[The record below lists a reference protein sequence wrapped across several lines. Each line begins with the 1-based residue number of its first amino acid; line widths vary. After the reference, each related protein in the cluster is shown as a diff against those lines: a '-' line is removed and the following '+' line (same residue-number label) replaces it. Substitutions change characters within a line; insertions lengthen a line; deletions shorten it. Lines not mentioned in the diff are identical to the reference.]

1 MIEKLKNEFVE
12 IYKENIKRPGS
23 EKLLNYLLSEQ
34 SDFFTAPCST
44 RFHGSYAGG
53 LVQHSIN
60 VYNCLK
66 DYLARQR
73 TRDTYGMDY
82 SDESVAL
89 VSLLHDVCKMNFYSV
104 DYRNA
109 KNDKGV
115 WEKVPYYTINDQL
128 PYGHG
133 EKSVYIVSGFMRLTR
148 EEAFAI
154 RYHMGFSG
162 IEDKNSIGKAFE
174 MFPLAFALSV
184 ADMEATYFLESKQK
198 GE

>member
-1 MIEKLKNEFVE
+1 MIENTKNEFVE
-12 IYKENIKRPGS
+12 IYKENITRPGS
-23 EKLLNYLLSEQ
+23 DKLLNYLLSEQ

-53 LVQHSIN
+53 LAQHSIN

-66 DYLARQR
+66 DYLSRQR
-73 TRDTYGMDY
+73 TKDVYGMNY
-82 SDESVAL
+82 TDESIAL

-109 KNDKGV
+109 KNEQGV

-162 IEDKNSIGKAFE
+162 IEDRNSIGKAFE

>member
-1 MIEKLKNEFVE
+1 M
-12 IYKENIKRPGS
+12 YKRQENITRPGS
-23 EKLLNYLLSEQ
+23 DKLLNYLISEQ

-66 DYLARQR
+66 DYLSRQR
-73 TRDTYGMDY
+73 TKDVYGMEY
-82 SDESVAL
+82 TNESIAL
-89 VSLLHDVCKMNFYSV
+89 TALLHDVCKMNFYSV

-109 KNDKGV
+109 KNEQGV

-162 IEDKNSIGKAFE
+162 IEDRNSIGKAFE

-184 ADMEATYFLESKQK
+184 ADMEATYFLESK
-198 GE
+198 

>member
-1 MIEKLKNEFVE
+1 MLEKNKNEFIE
-12 IYKENIKRPGS
+12 IYKENITRPGS
-23 EKLLNYLLSEQ
+23 DKLLNYLISEQ

-66 DYLARQR
+66 DYLSRQR
-73 TRDTYGMDY
+73 TKDVYGMEY
-82 SDESVAL
+82 TNESIAL
-89 VSLLHDVCKMNFYSV
+89 TSLLHDVCKMNFYSV

-109 KNDKGV
+109 KNEQGV

-162 IEDKNSIGKAFE
+162 IEDRNSIGKAFE

-184 ADMEATYFLESKQK
+184 ADMEATYFLESK
-198 GE
+198 

>member
-1 MIEKLKNEFVE
+1 MLEKNKNEFIE
-12 IYKENIKRPGS
+12 IYKENITRPGS
-23 EKLLNYLLSEQ
+23 DKLLNYLISEQ

-66 DYLARQR
+66 DYLSRQR
-73 TRDTYGMDY
+73 TKDVYGMNY
-82 SDESVAL
+82 TDESIAL

-109 KNDKGV
+109 KNEQGV
-115 WEKVPYYTINDQL
+115 WVPYYTINDQL

-162 IEDKNSIGKAFE
+162 IEDRNSIGKAFE

-184 ADMEATYFLESKQK
+184 ADMEATYFLESK
-198 GE
+198 

>member
-1 MIEKLKNEFVE
+1 MIEKTKNEFVE
-12 IYKENIKRPGS
+12 IYKETITRPGS
-23 EKLLNYLLSEQ
+23 DKLLNYLLSEQ

-53 LVQHSIN
+53 LAQHSIN
-60 VYNCLK
+60 VYNCLR
-66 DYLARQR
+66 DYLSRQR
-73 TRDTYGMDY
+73 TKDVYEMNYTE
-82 SDESVAL
+82 ESIAL

-109 KNDKGV
+109 KNEQGV

-162 IEDKNSIGKAFE
+162 VEDRNSIGKAFE

-184 ADMEATYFLESKQK
+184 ADMEATYFLESK
-198 GE
+198 

>member
-1 MIEKLKNEFVE
+1 MLEKNKNEFIE
-12 IYKENIKRPGS
+12 IYKENITRPGS
-23 EKLLNYLLSEQ
+23 DKLLNYLISEQ

-66 DYLARQR
+66 DYLSRQR
-73 TRDTYGMDY
+73 TKDVYGMEY
-82 SDESVAL
+82 TNESIAL
-89 VSLLHDVCKMNFYSV
+89 TALLHDVCKMNFYSV

-109 KNDKGV
+109 KNEQGV

-162 IEDKNSIGKAFE
+162 IEDRNSIGKAFE

-184 ADMEATYFLESKQK
+184 ADMEATYFLE
-198 GE
+198 